1 MIIFHAT
8 YFDGRSSTAHTVS
21 IAADGQRL
29 RIQGDV
35 PWLQRDEPLKD
46 CVIAPPLGK
55 TKRTISLPDGAML
68 ETDDLAA
75 VEALERVVRGNRGM
89 RFVHFL
95 ESRWKTVAA
104 SFLGL
109 ALCVWVFMA
118 FGIPALA
125 KKIAYAVPQE
135 LSEELSRKTMDVLD
149 KRLLQPSK
157 LPQARIRSLEKSF
170 RRLHREIDP
179 GQAYRIEFR
188 KSPVIGPNAFALPSG
203 TIVMTDELVRLAKND
218 REIEGV
224 MVHEIAHVEQR
235 HGLRNIIQDAGVFL
249 VISALVGDVT
259 SITSMAA
266 ALPTVLAEAR
276 YSRAFEREADE
287 RVARYF
293 TNKGW
298 STRSYQNIL
307 RRITKDMQKYPGES
321 LLSSH
326 PLTEE
331 RIRNMQEF
339 EKAARK
345 KR

>member
-1 MIIFHAT
+1 MITFRAT
-8 YFDGRSSTAHTVS
+8 YFDGLSSTAHPVTIS
-21 IAADGQRL
+21 ADEQRL
-29 RIQGDV
+29 RIQGDN
-35 PWLQRDEPLKD
+35 PALLRDESLRD
-46 CVIAPPLGK
+46 CVISPPLGK
-55 TKRTISLPDGAML
+55 TKRTITLSDGAML
-68 ETDDLAA
+68 ETDNLAA
-75 VEALERVVRGNRGM
+75 VESLEQQVRGNRGM

-95 ESRWKTVAA
+95 ESRWKTVAV

-109 ALCVWVFMA
+109 ALCVWIFMV

-149 KRLLQPSK
+149 KRLLRPSK
-157 LPQARIRSLEKSF
+157 LPKARIRSLEKSF
-170 RRLHREIDP
+170 RRLHRGIDP
-179 GQAYRIEFR
+179 AQTYRILFR
-188 KSPVIGPNAFALPSG
+188 KSPIIGPNAFALPSG
-203 TIVMTDELVRLAKND
+203 TIVMTDELVRLAKHD

-259 SITSMAA
+259 SITSVAA
-266 ALPTVLAEAR
+266 TLPTVLAEAR

-287 RVARYF
+287 RVASYF
-293 TNKGW
+293 TKKGW
-298 STRSYQNIL
+298 STKYYQRIL
-307 RRITKDMQKYPGES
+307 RRITRDMKNYPGES

-331 RIRNMQEF
+331 RIRNMQDY